1 MQHVRLIRF
10 VLVLLI
16 ALGIALAGAP
26 AQAQTVEVEPNSTC
40 FSAQPLGALPVTVA
54 GSLDTPPDVP
64 DVDYYRITATPGDLI
79 QIDQRGWGSGVGTL
93 LDPFVGVFDSAC
105 ELLNYDDE
113 SGPGQFESRAE
124 VRVPADGILI
134 VAASSIWDFGFSGN
148 SLYSGSYTVSATKV
162 ELAKGLGGTI
172 VNANTGA
179 AIPNAVVY
187 LQSCENGECWQYEGY
202 DFTGPD
208 GSFRFEPGNFTLY
221 FNILRAGEY
230 RLIVNAGQSFVI
242 YEGTPFQLL
251 GDQDLNV
258 GNIGVQPVPVVGS
271 IRGRLVD
278 AVTGDPLPG
287 TVAPFGRVELQSCL
301 PGFGYCFSIRQGNAD
316 ALGNFVFESNQNAPL
331 SPGVYQVVANAEQ
344 YQPTTG
350 AQFEV
355 AADQHVDLGDF
366 PVKSFPVRIH
376 LTSACNSVPVTGG
389 TCPYVVRVTN
399 GNPSP
404 LKGSVWS
411 LVRSIP
417 RYWGVNS
424 TEFQAGTTRNVNV
437 APGASVDLPFS
448 FTVPASLEDGTA
460 ICARAFTSEKNN
472 PFEAIGSQDLFC
484 VAKVGQGFQVMPDAE
499 KRELM
504 KKIR

>member
-1 MQHVRLIRF
+1 MNQVRLTRLALF
-10 VLVLLI
+10 VLI
-16 ALGIALAGAP
+16 TLGIALASAP

-40 FSAQPLGALPVTVA
+40 LSAQPLDALPATVA
-54 GSLDTPPDVP
+54 GSLDTPPDTP
-64 DVDYYRITATPGDLI
+64 DVDYYRINATPGDRI
-79 QIDQRGWGSGVGTL
+79 QIDQRGWGSGSGTL
-93 LDPFVGVFDSAC
+93 LDSFLGAFNSAC

-113 SGPGQFESRAE
+113 GGPGQFESRIE
-124 VRVPADGILI
+124 IEVPADGVLV
-134 VAASSIWDFGFSGN
+134 VAASSIWDFDFSGN
-148 SLYSGSYTVSATKV
+148 SYYSGTYTLSASKLEV
-162 ELAKGLGGTI
+162 AKGLGGRI
-172 VNANTGA
+172 VNAKTGA
-179 AIPNAVVY
+179 VPNAVVY
-187 LQSCENGECWQYEGY
+187 LQSCDNGACWQYEGY
-202 DFTGPD
+202 TYSGPD

-230 RLIVNAGQSFVI
+230 RLIVNAGSSYQI
-242 YEGTPFQLL
+242 YEGAIFELL
-251 GDQDLNV
+251 DGQDLDL
-258 GNIGVQPVPVVGS
+258 GNLGVEPVPVVGS

-278 AVTGDPLPG
+278 AVTGDVLPG
-287 TVAPFGRVELQSCL
+287 SVAPFGRVELQNCP
-301 PGFGYCFSIRQGNAD
+301 PGYGWCWTVRYGNVD
-316 ALGNFVFESNQNAPL
+316 ALGNFLFESNVGAPL
-331 SPGVYQVVANAEQ
+331 SPGIYQVVASADQ

-355 AADQHVDLGDF
+355 AADQHLDLGDF

-376 LTSACNSVPVTGG
+376 LTSACSSVPVTGG
-389 TCPYVVRVTN
+389 SCPYVVRVTN

-424 TEFQAGTTRNVNV
+424 TEFQAGTAKNVNL

-460 ICARAFTSEKNN
+460 ICARAFTSEKKN
-472 PFEAIGSQDLFC
+472 PFETIGTQDLFC
-484 VAKVGQGFQVMPDAE
+484 VAKVGQGFQVMPDEE

-504 KKIR
+504 KKVK